1 MGGDIWFI
9 KKSEAAPEGKDFDV
23 CAECRAEGRNMC
35 GADEICQHRLAN
47 ALGKPHAEIATSIDY
62 AREKGLID
70 VRYVELKGRSE
81 RFIRITEQGKMFL
94 EVGCSLFYNFQY
106 F

>member
-35 GADEICQHRLAN
+35 GADEICQLRLAS
-47 ALGKPHAEIATSIDY
+47 ALGKPHTEIATSIDC
-62 AREKGLID
+62 ARKKGLVD
-70 VRYVELKGRSE
+70 VRYIRFKGE
-81 RFIRITEQGKMFL
+81 PKRFVRITEQGKMFF
-94 EVGCSLFYNFQY
+94 GSRS
-106 F
+106 